1 MSDTSSQTI
10 VIVGAGP
17 AGLLLAHYLLRR
29 GDRVQIYDRRP
40 DPRQVALDQQR
51 SFPISLQYRGRRAL
65 QGIPGLEEAI
75 ADYSVMCQGTY
86 LHRKGKA
93 RRILRKHPILTIDRN
108 RLVLVLL
115 EQLVARYPDPAQLS
129 LTFDCT
135 CQEVDS
141 QSQTVSFQ
149 AADGQSTVNY
159 DRLIGA
165 DGARSCVRAALVAEH
180 GLNCQQIYV
189 RDAYKSIFL
198 ARTNPH
204 QGVELAPD
212 FIHACNIGGDA
223 RILLAP
229 QPGDQM
235 HGAFIFNAENSPFD
249 GLKTKADVLDYFATH
264 LPTFRPLLSE
274 AEAEALLQ
282 RPTAR
287 LTTVT
292 CDRFHH
298 GDRILIL
305 GDAAHAV
312 SPSIGQ
318 GCNSALQDVAWLNQ
332 LLDHYQNDWS
342 QVLPQFSQQ
351 RVIEAHALRDLSD
364 YSFPRSKA
372 LVLEFFL
379 RLTVGRKLHQWFPS
393 QFSPFVFDLVL
404 DTDLNY
410 SEVLKLSEGW
420 INKVKRSMLTEPA
433 PVQPNQ
439 SLTR

>member
-1 MSDTSSQTI
+1 MIDPPSQTI

-29 GDRVQIYDRRP
+29 GYPVQIYDRRP
-40 DPRQVALDQQR
+40 DPRQIAPDQQR

-75 ADYSVMCQGTY
+75 AEYSVLCRGTY

-93 RRILRKHPILTIDRN
+93 RRIPRKHPILTVDRN

-115 EQLVARYPDPAQLS
+115 EQLVARYPDSERLS
-129 LTFDCT
+129 LTFDCP
-135 CQEVDS
+135 CQGVNS
-141 QSQTVSFQ
+141 QGRTVSFQ
-149 AADGQSTVNY
+149 ADDGQSFSVNY
-159 DRLIGA
+159 DCLIGA
-165 DGARSCVRAALVAEH
+165 DGARSAVRAALVAEH
-180 GLNCQQIYV
+180 GLNCQQTYV

-198 ARTNPH
+198 ARTNPQ
-204 QGVELAPD
+204 QGVELALD
-212 FIHACNIGGDA
+212 FIHACNMGGDA

-235 HGAFIFNAENSPFD
+235 HGAFIFNAKNSPFD
-249 GLKTKADVLDYFATH
+249 GLKTKADVLDYFATY

-274 AEAEALLQ
+274 VEAEALLH

-292 CDRFHH
+292 CDRFHQ

-318 GCNSALQDVAWLNQ
+318 GCNSALQDVACLNQ
-332 LLDHYQNDWS
+332 LLDQYQDDWA

-351 RVIEAHALRDLSD
+351 RVVEAHALRDLSD
-364 YSFPRSKA
+364 YSFPRSKS
-372 LVLEFFL
+372 LVVEFFL
-379 RLTVGRKLHQWFPS
+379 RLTLGRKLHQWFP
-393 QFSPFVFDLVL
+393 QRFSPFVFDLVL
-404 DTDLNY
+404 DTDLDY
-410 SEVLKLSEGW
+410 SEVLRLSQGW
-420 INKVKRSMLTEPA
+420 INKVKRSMATASA
-433 PVQPNQ
+433 PEVV
-439 SLTR
+439 S